1 MSFASK
7 AWLTIVGIG
16 ADGTASLGMEARA
29 VTGSADVLVGGER
42 HLSLIPRHSAERI
55 VWESPIATTIQR
67 IAALRGRRVVV
78 LASGDPMS
86 FGIGAAMARRFEMSE
101 LRVIPTV
108 GSVALA
114 CARLLWPEESVTTVS
129 LCGRPPETLALH
141 LAPGARL
148 VVLSA
153 DGTTPAMI
161 AGALVAHGF
170 GPSSLHVF
178 ESLGGADERA
188 IAASADR
195 WTEMRV
201 GNLNIV
207 AVECRPAPD
216 TRLLSRAPG
225 LPDEAFV
232 HDGQITKREM
242 RALAISALAP
252 LPGQRLWD
260 VGAGCGSVAIE
271 WLRAAPHAEAIAIE
285 RNPERAAI
293 AARNAK
299 TLGVPALDIVQGE
312 APDALAGLAAP
323 DAVFVGGGV
332 SQPGVL
338 DAAWHALRP
347 GGRLVAHAVSVE
359 GEARLSEA
367 ARTFGGRLTRIG
379 IERAEPLGGHTGFR
393 PARAVTQL
401 IAEKAA
407 RAS

>member
-1 MSFASK
+1 MSTISK
-7 AWLTIVGIG
+7 PWLAVVGIG
-16 ADGTASLGMEARA
+16 ADGIASLGPDARA
-29 VTGSADVLVGGER
+29 ALDGAEVLVGGER
-42 HLSLIPRHSAERI
+42 HLGMIPRNSAERI

-67 IAALRGRRVVV
+67 IAALQGRRVVV

-86 FGIGAAMARRFEMSE
+86 FGIGAALARRFEASD

-108 GSVALA
+108 GAVALA
-114 CARLLWPEESVTTVS
+114 CARLLWPEDSVTIVS
-129 LCGRPPETLALH
+129 LCGRPVETLALH

-153 DGTTPAMI
+153 DGTTPATV
-161 AGALVAHGF
+161 AGTLVAHGF

-178 ESLGGADERA
+178 ESLGGANERVS
-188 IAASADR
+188 AASAEN
-195 WTEMRV
+195 WTEARV
-201 GNLNIV
+201 GGLNIV
-207 AVECRPAPD
+207 AVECRPAPNAL
-216 TRLLSRAPG
+216 LLSRAPG

-232 HDGQITKREM
+232 HDGQITKREV

-260 VGAGCGSVAIE
+260 IGAGCGSVAIE
-271 WLRAAPHAEAIAIE
+271 WLRAAPHAQAIAIE
-285 RNPERAAI
+285 RNPERAAMV
-293 AARNAK
+293 ARNAK
-299 TLGVPALDIVQGE
+299 ALGVPALDVVQGE
-312 APDALAGLAAP
+312 APGALAGLAAP
-323 DAVFVGGGV
+323 DAAFVGGGV

-338 DAAWHALRP
+338 DAAWRALRP

-367 ARTFGGRLTRIG
+367 ARAFDGRLTRIG

-401 IAEKAA
+401 IAEKAS